1 MDYMENDAALF
12 KEKLAKER
20 SARIKAEKQI
30 RQLKK
35 ELEEALNQ
43 KNTIITNE
51 PDVIFSITDKGEII
65 TTGLT
70 KKNKLFGHL
79 INGEKPT
86 IHSAFSEKN
95 ALVFDNALKNCL
107 EKETYQFHFNQGKS
121 NKTFYYETR
130 LVKTGNN
137 EVLAIVRDITPL
149 KNSGKQLKEALK
161 NAEEISRSKSEFLAN
176 VSHEI
181 RTPLN
186 AILGFSQWLFEN
198 AEQKQHREYLST
210 ILESARNLLNLLND
224 LLDLSKIEAGK
235 MEMDIH
241 PMNYQE
247 VINDIKLVFQEKVE
261 NKELSIN
268 VITDSSVPDNF
279 FMDEIRFY
287 QIIFNLVSNAV
298 KFTQKGS
305 IQISA
310 HAQETA
316 KKNRVNLFILIEDTG
331 IGISE
336 KQQKNIFE
344 TFTRQDSHQNREHEG
359 TGLGL
364 AIVNGLLKKLN
375 GTITLKSSPEKGSV
389 FTLTFFNVKT
399 APADNPRVAPQ
410 KEGTVM
416 KLEPCK
422 IMIVDDISYNKLVLK
437 QIINSDQVTYIEEND
452 GTSALAKLKTDKP
465 EIIFMDI
472 RMPGIS
478 GYDAA
483 EAIKQDKDLKHIPL
497 IAFTASTLK
506 DHSKQIHSLFDGYLQ
521 KPVFKKDVDFI
532 LKKHLKFSY
541 VDKKTEAG

>member
-1 MDYMENDAALF
+1 MENDAALF
-12 KEKLAKER
+12 KEKLEKEK
-20 SARIKAEKQI
+20 SARINAEEQI
-30 RQLKK
+30 GQLKK
-35 ELEEALNQ
+35 ELKKALNQ
-43 KNTIITNE
+43 KNTIIKNE
-51 PDVIFSITDKGEII
+51 PDVIFNITDKGEII
-65 TTGLT
+65 TADLPQ
-70 KKNKLFGHL
+70 KNKLFGHL

-86 IHSAFSEKN
+86 IHSVFSKKN
-95 ALVFDNALKNCL
+95 ALVFDNALKNCF
-107 EKETYQFHFNQGKS
+107 EKETVQFHFNQKKS
-121 NKTFYYETR
+121 DKIFYYEAR
-130 LVKTGNN
+130 LVKTGPH
-137 EVLAIVRDITPL
+137 EVLAIARDITPL
-149 KNSGKQLKEALK
+149 KNSGKQLREALK
-161 NAEEISRSKSEFLAN
+161 KAEEISRSKSEFLAN

-186 AILGFSQWLFEN
+186 AILGFSQWLFDN

-247 VINDIKLVFQEKVE
+247 VINDIELVFQEKVK
-261 NKELSIN
+261 NKELSFN
-268 VITDSSVPDNF
+268 VVTDSSVPANF

-298 KFTQKGS
+298 KFTQNG
-305 IQISA
+305 IVEISA
-310 HAQETA
+310 HA
-316 KKNRVNLFILIEDTG
+316 KKTGKKDEVNLIISIEDTG
-331 IGISE
+331 IGISK

-375 GTITLKSSPEKGSV
+375 GTISLESKPEQGSV
-389 FTLTFFNVKT
+389 FTVTFFDVKT
-399 APADNPRVAPQ
+399 ASADNPREAPQ
-410 KEGTVM
+410 KEGTIM
-416 KLEPCK
+416 QLEPCK

-437 QIINSDQVTYIEEND
+437 QIIKSDQATFIEESD
-452 GTSALAKLKTDKP
+452 GTSALAKLKTEKP
-465 EIIFMDI
+465 DIIFMDI

-506 DHSKQIHSLFDGYLQ
+506 DHSKQIHRLFDGYLQ

-532 LKKHLKFSY
+532 LKKYLKFNY
-541 VDKKTEAG
+541 VEKTEAD